1 MSADLLAGGAAP
13 APPDPPAGRSGLPG
27 RSRLSGIARYL
38 GRSLLKLVLTLLA
51 ISVVV
56 YGLAAAAGNPAHD
69 ILGMDATPEQIAAF
83 TAAHHLDDPFPLRY
97 AKWLWGVLHGDFG
110 ISYQSN
116 GPVWD
121 VIQPRIGDSL
131 VLIVLSGFLIVVVS
145 IPVGLLAGVR
155 LRGRSDVVATLITL
169 VIAAFPEFVIGLLL
183 IVVFAAKLRWFPVD
197 STALNFGGLFDSP
210 SAYVLPAITISLG
223 SIPYLVR
230 LMRANAREVAG
241 ETYIRSAV
249 LRGISEPALSLRHV
263 LPNAAP
269 PIVTALGLQLA
280 GLVGGVIVAETLF
293 GFPGIGQLIAKSAAS
308 RDAPVVEALALVIGA
323 VFVIVNLLADAVVVM
338 LTPKL
343 RDRVR

>member
-1 MSADLLAGGAAP
+1 MSIDRVPDGSGP
-13 APPDPPAGRSGLPG
+13 APLARTAGASHLPG
-27 RSRLSGIARYL
+27 TLRYL

-56 YGLAAAAGNPAHD
+56 YGLVAIAGNPAHD
-69 ILGMDATPEQIAAF
+69 ILGMDATPDQIAAF
-83 TAAHHLDDPFPLRY
+83 TAAHHLDDPFPVRY
-97 AKWLWGVLHGDFG
+97 AKWLFGVMHGDLG

-116 GPVWD
+116 GPVWQ
-121 VIQPRIGDSL
+121 VIQPRVGHSL
-131 VLIVLSGFLIVVVS
+131 VLIALSGILIVVVS

-155 LRGRSDVVATLITL
+155 LRGRSDLTVTL
-169 VIAAFPEFVIGLLL
+169 VTLVLAAFPEFVIGLIL
-183 IVVFAAKLRWFPVD
+183 IVVFAAKLKWFPVD
-197 STALNFGGLFDSP
+197 SSSLNFGGLFSTP
-210 SAYVLPAITISLG
+210 SAYVLPAVTIALG
-223 SIPYLVR
+223 SIPYLIR

-280 GLVGGVIVAETLF
+280 GLVGGMIVAETVF
-293 GFPGIGQLIAKSAAS
+293 GFPGIGQLIVRSAAS

-323 VFVIVNLLADAVVVM
+323 IFVVVNLLADAVVVM

-343 RDRVR
+343 RDQVR

>member
-1 MSADLLAGGAAP
+1 MSAAG
-13 APPDPPAGRSGLPG
+13 PG
-27 RSRLSGIARYL
+27 TGTALTPNRRGTSEPRRLGVLGYL

-51 ISVVV
+51 ISLVVF
-56 YGLAAAAGNPAHD
+56 GLVAMAGNPAHD
-69 ILGMDATPEQIAAF
+69 ILGMDATPEQISAF
-83 TAAHHLDDPFPLRY
+83 TAIHHLDDPFLSRY
-97 AKWLWGVLHGDFG
+97 FQWLGGVLHGDFG

-116 GPVWD
+116 GPVWE
-121 VIQPRIGDSL
+121 VIQPRIGHSL
-131 VLIVLSGFLIVVVS
+131 VLIAFSGILIVLVS

-155 LRGRSDVVATLITL
+155 LRGKSDLVVTLITL
-169 VIAAFPEFVIGLLL
+169 TVAAFPEFVIGLLL
-183 IVVFAAKLRWFPVD
+183 IVVFAAKLGWLPVD
-197 STALNFGGLFDSP
+197 STALNFGGLFDTP
-210 SAYVLPAITISLG
+210 SAYVLPAVTIALG
-223 SIPYLVR
+223 SIPYLIR

-249 LRGISEPALSLRHV
+249 LRGITEPALSLRHV

-323 VFVIVNLLADAVVVM
+323 VFVIVNLLADAVVVL

-343 RDRVR
+343 RDQVR